1 LEASLITSAATLAI
15 IAGGVGQRLG
25 GVPKGLLVHQG
36 RTLIERLL
44 DLRHNFVEV
53 LLVSGDRAYQ
63 SYGLRTTSDLVPGRG
78 APGGVHAALAKANT
92 PWVVAIGCDM
102 PFVSPGAV
110 QILLKARAAR
120 TDWVCFEIAGRLEPL
135 LGVYRSAIAPKW
147 GRLLASQPSF
157 AELSRRFRT
166 DVLPEHRLQE
176 VDPELRSVVS
186 LNTPEDL
193 QRFGVSLPT
202 L

>member
-1 LEASLITSAATLAI
+1 MSSDATLAI

-25 GVPKGLLVHQG
+25 GVAKGLLVHQG

-44 DLRHNFVEV
+44 DLRRDFVEV
-53 LLVSGDRAYQ
+53 LLVSGDSTYQ
-63 SYGLRTTSDLVPGRG
+63 SYGLRTISDLVPGRG

-92 PWVVAIGCDM
+92 PWVLAVGCDM
-102 PFVSPGAV
+102 PFVSPEAV
-110 QILLKARAAR
+110 RVLLDARRAR

-135 LGVYRSAIAPKW
+135 LGVYRSAIAPRW

-157 AELSRRFRT
+157 AELSRRFRHHL
-166 DVLPEHRLQE
+166 LPEQRLRE

-186 LNTPEDL
+186 VNTPEDL
-193 QRFGVSLPT
+193 HRLGMSLPT
-202 L
+202 TR

>member
-1 LEASLITSAATLAI
+1 MVASGVTLAI

-44 DLRHNFVEV
+44 DLRDNFAEV

-63 SYGLRTTSDLVPGRG
+63 CYGLRTTGDLVPGRG

-110 QILLKARAAR
+110 QILLDARRAR

-157 AELSRRFRT
+157 AELSRRFRHYF
-166 DVLPEHRLQE
+166 LSEQQLRE
-176 VDPELRSVVS
+176 VDPDLRSVVS

-193 QRFGVSLPT
+193 RRFEVSLPT
-202 L
+202 TL